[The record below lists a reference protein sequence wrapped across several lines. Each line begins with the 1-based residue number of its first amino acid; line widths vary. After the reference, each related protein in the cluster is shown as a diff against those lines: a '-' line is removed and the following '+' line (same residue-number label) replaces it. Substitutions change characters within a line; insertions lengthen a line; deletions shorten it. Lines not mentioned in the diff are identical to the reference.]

1 MNLDAAS
8 LICGSMAGL
17 DFVRPGLDGAEG
29 GVLDWIPM
37 EECGLLVDLVM
48 PILENI
54 VSLAPSRSKDSASGS
69 RG

>member
-1 MNLDAAS
+1 MLGRDW
-8 LICGSMAGL
+8 M
-17 DFVRPGLDGAEG
+17 VAEG
-29 GVLDWIPM
+29 GVLGWVPM

>member
-1 MNLDAAS
+1 M
-8 LICGSMAGL
+8 
-17 DFVRPGLDGAEG
+17 VEEG
-29 GVLDWIPM
+29 GVLNWIHM

-69 RG
+69 RGVGVDVGRNVGGCSRSS

>member
-1 MNLDAAS
+1 M
-8 LICGSMAGL
+8 
-17 DFVRPGLDGAEG
+17 VAEG
-29 GVLDWIPM
+29 GVLDWVPM

-48 PILENI
+48 PIPENI

>member
-1 MNLDAAS
+1 M
-8 LICGSMAGL
+8 
-17 DFVRPGLDGAEG
+17 VAEG
-29 GVLDWIPM
+29 GVLGWVPM

-54 VSLAPSRSKDSASGS
+54 IVSLSPSRSKDSASGN

>member
-1 MNLDAAS
+1 MLGWDW
-8 LICGSMAGL
+8 M
-17 DFVRPGLDGAEG
+17 VAEG
-29 GVLDWIPM
+29 GVLDWVPM

-54 VSLAPSRSKDSASGS
+54 VSLAPSRSKDSAIGS

>member
-1 MNLDAAS
+1 M
-8 LICGSMAGL
+8 
-17 DFVRPGLDGAEG
+17 VAEG
-29 GVLDWIPM
+29 GVLGWVPM

-69 RG
+69 RGRVDVGRDVGGCSRSS